1 MRGLIR
7 KAPSSLRTDA
17 WTCFRCSNKSHIK
30 HIMNTRSASADNI
43 CAVAIAHFSEHGYDA
58 SSLTDIAQRAG
69 MRKASLYSH
78 FASKDDLYLEAFSDA
93 IDDEIAFMHACFDD
107 ESSSPALDTAGRL
120 YCDRMEN
127 RYAQSGHLRFLLRT
141 AYLPPNTLREA
152 IVSRYT
158 ALLGELEQ
166 NYKVSL
172 TRSAPWLTA
181 QRIDLYGKA
190 YLGIVDSLHV
200 ELIYA
205 EGVAL
210 KVRQAALW
218 QILSDSLVASTS
230 QNIGGAAR

>member
-1 MRGLIR
+1 
-7 KAPSSLRTDA
+7 
-17 WTCFRCSNKSHIK
+17 
-30 HIMNTRSASADNI
+30 MNTRSASADNI

-93 IDDEIAFMHACFDD
+93 IDDELAFMQACFDD
-107 ESSSPALDTAGRL
+107 ESSSAPAPATAGKL

-127 RYAQSGHLRFLLRT
+127 RYEQSGHLRFLLRT
-141 AYLPPNTLREA
+141 AYLPPNTLHET

-158 ALLGELEQ
+158 ALLSKLEQ

-172 TRSAPWLTA
+172 ARSAPWLPTK
-181 QRIDLYGKA
+181 RIDLYGKA
-190 YLGIVDSLHV
+190 FLGIVDSLHV

-218 QILSDSLVASTS
+218 QILSDSLDASTTN
-230 QNIGGAAR
+230 NIGGPPDTP